1 MVAFGIVGN
10 SHREQ
15 YIIKF
20 DYNFECTQCL
30 KLTFTFHL
38 AVFLMKKLILEN
50 DLGHNTYISDFTPT
64 SSQITYI
71 FFRKYIRNRKLYKSR
86 SINFNIL

>member
-20 DYNFECTQCL
+20 DYNSECTQCL

-64 SSQITYI
+64 SSSILQYYDLTNYVYFLSQIYT
-71 FFRKYIRNRKLYKSR
+71 
-86 SINFNIL
+86 